1 MSPTATSGNF
11 DHTRGDVEDQ
21 GEDTNARGADVF
33 ADAREGPRPNVLGLP
48 DDLHFD
54 QSERENMELHA
65 NQTASKR
72 ACGDEDATRH
82 QKPHDVGHQHGNSPP
97 TPKKPKIK
105 DVRCPNF
112 KGNEVYP
119 GFGAGFENFI
129 HEFEHAVRTEGL
141 VNGSTWTD
149 EFKASIII
157 NFLEGNA
164 SRHYHK
170 KNAEW
175 RQRHEGEDM
184 PYSEVKRALRIE
196 FGCKLSQLELSTKM
210 KCFKREGDS
219 WHDYLEYL
227 NFIESLMEGDQ
238 TKLVMEVFGNN
249 ACPELAPTL
258 LPSISD
264 EATDYVEETDRM
276 KRLLSK
282 LKGDGRKYRKSG
294 VQRKNRQGGGNK
306 QHGYRNH
313 DRNNRSNDHNT
324 GRSHGNNGENSG
336 KPKPQQNN
344 GQAFGATGNRGEIG
358 CHPGHKIFS
367 CPVVEQAKRMASS
380 GNAHL
385 ATATEAS
392 DSDDEAYI
400 WMAARDAKPAEHDG
414 SWTVDSGATHHL
426 CNDRDQLFALEP
438 AYLSVRVAN
447 GNTIYYSGYR
457 ARQCGRHC
465 DS

>member
-1 MSPTATSGNF
+1 
-11 DHTRGDVEDQ
+11 
-21 GEDTNARGADVF
+21 
-33 ADAREGPRPNVLGLP
+33 
-48 DDLHFD
+48 
-54 QSERENMELHA
+54 MELHGQLQLIRQLQSELA
-65 NQTASKR
+65 AMRTQLDTRTPTMSDTSMVTA
-72 ACGDEDATRH
+72 
-82 QKPHDVGHQHGNSPP
+82 PP
-97 TPKKPKIK
+97 TPKRPKIK
-105 DVRCPNF
+105 DVRRPNF

-119 GFGAGFENFI
+119 GLGAGFENFI
-129 HEFEHAVRTEGL
+129 NEFEHAVRTEGL
-141 VNGSTWTD
+141 VN
-149 EFKASIII
+149 
-157 NFLEGNA
+157 GNA

-249 ACPELAPTL
+249 KCPELAPTL
-258 LPSISD
+258 LSSISD

-276 KRLLSK
+276 KRLLYK
-282 LKGDGRKYRKSG
+282 LKGDGRKCG
-294 VQRKNRQGGGNK
+294 VQRKNRQGDGNK
-306 QHGYRNH
+306 QHRYRNH
-313 DRNNRSNDHNT
+313 DRNNRSNDHNA
-324 GRSHGNNGENSG
+324 GRSHGNNGGNSG
-336 KPKPQQNN
+336 KLKPQQNN
-344 GQAFGATGNRGEIG
+344 GQAFAATGNRGEIR

-400 WMAARDAKPAEHDG
+400 WMAARDVKPAEHD
-414 SWTVDSGATHHL
+414 
-426 CNDRDQLFALEP
+426 
-438 AYLSVRVAN
+438 
-447 GNTIYYSGYR
+447 
-457 ARQCGRHC
+457 
-465 DS
+465 